1 MCKLSL
7 SQGREVKEEHLDE
20 EWACAVAGSVVSE
33 TKNKRKG
40 TGVPEEVGKGQT
52 VQAFGMI

>member
-7 SQGREVKEEHLDE
+7 SQGREGKEEHLDE
-20 EWACAVAGSVVSE
+20 ERACVGAGSVVSE
-33 TKNKRKG
+33 TEDKRRG

-52 VQAFGMI
+52 AQGFGVI